1 MDIRLAE
8 ADNDLTAFLTMRA
21 DTRHMIMTALRE
33 AAAAREARLKEHEC
47 SAFDPC
53 DACAELMVEADD
65 MGTLA
70 EYAVEADWLDSEA
83 SLAADAEVPPLE
95 KAGADPWAARG
106 PELAPEPSAEDSH
119 AESEAEA
126 G

>member
-70 EYAVEADWLDSEA
+70 EYAVEADWLGTGINDASADSPQA
-83 SLAADAEVPPLE
+83 TPH
-95 KAGADPWAARG
+95 KANKRRI
-106 PELAPEPSAEDSH
+106 
-119 AESEAEA
+119 
-126 G
+126 